1 MELWFAFAL
10 VVVFLWGFD
19 GILAKL
25 STPKLGVAR
34 IAALMVIIDG
44 VTYFLG
50 FYYWRENLPISL
62 GDGVLAAV
70 SCMVGTVA
78 YLCFFESMMD
88 GQVAIV
94 GTISAAYPALTVI
107 GALVFLSET
116 LTVTQAMAL
125 VAIVG
130 GIVALSYERNPGEEH
145 AMPRRSLL
153 FALLAFALWGVWGLA
168 SKIVINAVG
177 PGNMFGFYVISSL
190 TVPLVYAWF
199 RRVRPGLPGDSDP
212 SRMTWAF
219 GAAALAMNVCGL
231 FAFSFALNAGF
242 ASLVVPISSAYPLVT
257 VILAVA
263 LLHEKLDRLHMVAL
277 VFVIIGLIVIG
288 VTG

>member
-1 MELWFAFAL
+1 
-10 VVVFLWGFD
+10 
-19 GILAKL
+19 
-25 STPKLGVAR
+25 
-34 IAALMVIIDG
+34 
-44 VTYFLG
+44 
-50 FYYWRENLPISL
+50 
-62 GDGVLAAV
+62 
-70 SCMVGTVA
+70 
-78 YLCFFESMMD
+78 MMD
-88 GQVAIV
+88 GQVAVV

-116 LTVTQAMAL
+116 LTTTQATAL

-153 FALLAFALWGVWGLA
+153 FALLAFALFGFWGLT
-168 SKIVINAVG
+168 SKMAINAIG
-177 PGNMFGFYVISSL
+177 PGNILGFYVISSL

-219 GAAALAMNVCGL
+219 GGAALAMNVCGL

>member
-34 IAALMVIIDG
+34 IAALMVIVDG
-44 VTYFLG
+44 MTYFLG
-50 FYYWRENLPISL
+50 FYYWRNNLPVSL

-78 YLCFFESMMD
+78 YLCFFESMMH

-107 GALVFLSET
+107 GALVFLPET
-116 LTVTQAMAL
+116 LTVTQGMAL
-125 VAIVG
+125 VAIIG
-130 GIVALSYERNPGEEH
+130 GVVALSYERNPGGEH

-153 FALLAFALWGVWGLA
+153 FALLAFALWGVWGLT
-168 SKIVINAVG
+168 SKIAVNAIG
-177 PGNMFGFYVISSL
+177 PGSILGFYVISSL

-212 SRMTWAF
+212 SWISWAF
-219 GAAALAMNVCGL
+219 GATALALNVCGL
-231 FAFSFALNAGF
+231 FAFLFALNAGF

-257 VILAVA
+257 VMLAVA
-263 LLHEKLDRLHMVAL
+263 LLHEKLDRFHMVAL

-288 VTG
+288 ATG

>member
-1 MELWFAFAL
+1 MELWFAFAM
-10 VVVFLWGFD
+10 VVVFLWGSD

-25 STPKLGVAR
+25 STPRLGVVR
-34 IAALMVIIDG
+34 IAALMVIVDG
-44 VTYFLG
+44 ITYSLG

-62 GDGVLAAV
+62 GDGVLAVV

-78 YLCFFESMMD
+78 YLFFFESMMD

-94 GTISAAYPALTVI
+94 ATISAAYPALTVI

-125 VAIVG
+125 VAIIG
-130 GIVALSYERNPGEEH
+130 GVVALSYERNPGGKH

-153 FALLAFALWGVWGLA
+153 FALLAFALWGVWGLT
-168 SKIVINAVG
+168 SKMAINAIG
-177 PGNMFGFYVISSL
+177 PGNILGFYVISSL
-190 TVPLVYAWF
+190 TVPPVYAWF
-199 RRVRPGLPGDSDP
+199 RRVRPGLPGDVDP
-212 SRMTWAF
+212 SRMAWAL
-219 GAAALAMNVCGL
+219 GVTALAVNVCGL

-263 LLHEKLDRLHMVAL
+263 LLHEKLDRFHMFAL